1 MEHIITITI
10 KKKKR
15 KHAQTIDTKLLE
27 KFLKETKGLDFDMM
41 LEIKDKDKSALRAL
55 QMLGLKSTINLPN
68 F

>member
-27 KFLKETKGLDFDMM
+27 KFLKETKGLV
-41 LEIKDKDKSALRAL
+41 LEIKDKEKSALRVL